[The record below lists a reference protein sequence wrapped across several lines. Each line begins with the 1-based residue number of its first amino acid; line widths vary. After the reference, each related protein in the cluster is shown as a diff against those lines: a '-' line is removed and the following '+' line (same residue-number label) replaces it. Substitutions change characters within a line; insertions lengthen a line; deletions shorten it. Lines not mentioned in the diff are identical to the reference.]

1 MSISAKIIADSQ
13 CFITG
18 KRITTMQLRYPR
30 IIHAEAKTHRV
41 IRIDDAEVEFLQEI
55 SLMDDPDLSRNASS
69 SRAIPIA
76 KLIEEARTDPAI
88 PVRFGANQRG
98 MQDKGSHYDEPLDV
112 WTRDGFRMMNA
123 EEAWRFAAN
132 QAADIAESFDD
143 AGYHKQVA
151 NRLLEPFTH
160 INVVAT
166 STNWANFYG
175 LRRHEDADPTMKA
188 LADAMWDAHQASTP
202 TLLTRYDWHLPYI
215 TDRDLE
221 MLSTEQLLIAS
232 AARCARVSYNK
243 HDGSFPSFE
252 DDLALYEKL
261 VTAELVHASPLEHQ
275 AKPDPDQFWRELWG
289 NFDGFTQFRK
299 TISNEAIHDVH

>member
-1 MSISAKIIADSQ
+1 VSISAKIIADSR

-30 IIHAEAKTHRV
+30 IIHAEFMTHRV
-41 IRIDDAEVEFLQEI
+41 F
-55 SLMDDPDLSRNASS
+55 SRNASS
-69 SRAIPIA
+69 SRAVPVA
-76 KLIEEARTDPAI
+76 KLIEEARNETAM
-88 PVRFGANQRG
+88 PVRFGANKPG
-98 MQDKGSHYDEPLDV
+98 MQDKGGDYDAVIDV
-112 WTRDGFRMMNA
+112 YVGGIKFRPMDP

-132 QAADIAESFDD
+132 QAADIAESFND

-160 INVVAT
+160 INVVVT
-166 STNWANFYG
+166 STDWANFYG
-175 LRRHEDADPTMKA
+175 LRRHADADPTMKA
-188 LADAMWDAHQASTP
+188 LADAMWEAQQASTP

-221 MLSTEQLLIAS
+221 TLSTEQLLIAS

-299 TISNEAIHDVH
+299 TISNEAIYDVH

>member
-30 IIHAEAKTHRV
+30 IIHAEFMTHRV
-41 IRIDDAEVEFLQEI
+41 F
-55 SLMDDPDLSRNASS
+55 SRNASS
-69 SRAIPIA
+69 SRAVPVA
-76 KLIEEARTDPAI
+76 KLIEEARNETAM

-98 MQDKGSHYDEPLDV
+98 MQDKGGDYDAVLDV
-112 WTRDGFRMMNA
+112 YVGGIKFRPMDP

>member
-30 IIHAEAKTHRV
+30 IIHAEFMTHRV
-41 IRIDDAEVEFLQEI
+41 F
-55 SLMDDPDLSRNASS
+55 SRNASS
-69 SRAIPIA
+69 SRAVPVA
-76 KLIEEARTDPAI
+76 KLIDEARNETAM

-98 MQDKGSHYDEPLDV
+98 MQDKGGDYEAVLDV
-112 WTRDGFRMMNA
+112 YVSGIKFRPMDP

-132 QAADIAESFDD
+132 QAADIAESFND

-160 INVVAT
+160 INVVVT

-175 LRRHEDADPTMKA
+175 LRCHEDADPTMKA
-188 LADAMWDAHQASTP
+188 LADAMWGAHQASTP

>member
-1 MSISAKIIADSQ
+1 VSISAKIIADSR

-30 IIHAEAKTHRV
+30 IIHAEFMTHRV
-41 IRIDDAEVEFLQEI
+41 F
-55 SLMDDPDLSRNASS
+55 SRNASS
-69 SRAIPIA
+69 SRAVPVA
-76 KLIEEARTDPAI
+76 KLIEEARNETAM
-88 PVRFGANQRG
+88 PVRFGANKPG
-98 MQDKGSHYDEPLDV
+98 MQDKGQEHDAPIY
-112 WTRDGFRMMNA
+112 GFLTECDDHGSYPA
-123 EEAWRFAAN
+123 GIS
-132 QAADIAESFDD
+132 AADAWKLAAESAATVAEAFDA
-143 AGYHKQVA
+143 AGYHKQIA

-160 INVVAT
+160 INVVVTA
-166 STNWANFYG
+166 TNWANFYG
-175 LRRHEDADPTMKA
+175 LRCHTDADPTMKA
-188 LADAMWDAHQASTP
+188 LADTMWEAQQASTP
-202 TLLTRYDWHLPYI
+202 VPLTRYDWHLPYI

-221 MLSTEQLLIAS
+221 TLSTEQLLIAS

-299 TISNEAIHDVH
+299 TISNEAIYDVH